1 MPALMLLEVKL
12 HFVLDVFVFTIAQE
26 RQWGLI

>member
-1 MPALMLLEVKL
+1 MLLEVKL
-12 HFVLDVFVFTIAQE
+12 NFVVDVFVFTIAQE